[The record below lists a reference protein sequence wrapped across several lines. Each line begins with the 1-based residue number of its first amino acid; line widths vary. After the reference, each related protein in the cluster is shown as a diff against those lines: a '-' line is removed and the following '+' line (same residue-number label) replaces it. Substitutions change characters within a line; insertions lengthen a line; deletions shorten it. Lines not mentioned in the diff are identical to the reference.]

1 MCREMVK
8 IRNDIYTCTSCDFT
22 GKLADLIKE
31 EKACKEMFIN
41 GLECL
46 QIQNVKGRLFE
57 NDKI

>member
-1 MCREMVK
+1 MVK
-8 IRNDIYTCTSCDFT
+8 ISDDVYTCTSCDFT

-57 NDKI
+57 NNKI